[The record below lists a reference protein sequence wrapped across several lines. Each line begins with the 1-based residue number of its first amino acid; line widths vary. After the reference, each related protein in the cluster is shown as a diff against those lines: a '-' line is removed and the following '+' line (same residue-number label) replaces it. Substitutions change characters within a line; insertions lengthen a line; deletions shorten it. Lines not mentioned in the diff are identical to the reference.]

1 MASYY
6 PHRIPMNR
14 ASMPATDVRES
25 NVGIAGQVL
34 VWFRQLLCGLRGH
47 DNMMQFEK
55 ERLSLQCASCGHE
68 SPGWALTEAP
78 PKVVL
83 RGDARRHAMVRP
95 RLVSAERRIA

>member
-1 MASYY
+1 MATYN
-6 PHRIPMNR
+6 PPRIG
-14 ASMPATDVRES
+14 ATSTAILAVDVREL
-25 NVGIAGQVL
+25 NDGIVGRGL
-34 VWFRQLLCGLRGH
+34 TRFRQLLCALRGH
-47 DNMMQFEK
+47 DNLMQFEK

-83 RGDARRHAMVRP
+83 RGDNRRHALVRA

>member
-1 MASYY
+1 MATEYS
-6 PHRIPMNR
+6 HRIPMTGAAR
-14 ASMPATDVRES
+14 PATDARES
-25 NVGIAGQVL
+25 HDGIAERALAG
-34 VWFRQLLCGLRGH
+34 FRQFLCGLRGH
-47 DNMMQFEK
+47 DNLMQFEK

-83 RGDARRHAMVRP
+83 RGDARRHALIRP

>member
-1 MASYY
+1 MATYY
-6 PHRIPMNR
+6 PHRMPVTST
-14 ASMPATDVRES
+14 SMPAADAHEL
-25 NVGIAGQVL
+25 NDGIVERGLAR
-34 VWFRQLLCGLRGH
+34 FRQLLCGLRGH
-47 DNMMQFEK
+47 DNLMQFEK

-83 RGDARRHAMVRP
+83 RGDNRRHALVRA

>member
-1 MASYY
+1 MATYN
-6 PHRIPMNR
+6 PPRVG
-14 ASMPATDVRES
+14 ATSTAIAAVDAREL
-25 NVGIAGQVL
+25 NDGIVERGLAR
-34 VWFRQLLCGLRGH
+34 FRQLLCGLRGH
-47 DNMMQFEK
+47 DNLMQFEK

-83 RGDARRHAMVRP
+83 RGDARRHALVRA